1 MTEGDRIQL
10 DSAGGGGFGDPR
22 ERPRELVEEDVR
34 QGFVSPEA
42 AREFYGY
49 RGRGGSVMAE
59 WRENDAQWYE
69 ERMLHCGTCGRMI
82 AKHYLSASFGDV
94 TKIFC

>member
-1 MTEGDRIQL
+1 
-10 DSAGGGGFGDPR
+10 
-22 ERPRELVEEDVR
+22 
-34 QGFVSPEA
+34 
-42 AREFYGY
+42 
-49 RGRGGSVMAE
+49 MAE

-94 TKIFC
+94 SKIFCSEGCLDLYRDYVLVERGADYGPPPNISETYADLMVK